1 MALDIAS
8 KEVFFP
14 VTPKMLLWRIDH
26 LIETMFLLSLFSTLS
41 DKLYLYA
48 CKSLNKDP
56 ISIEYHKIYGSNT
69 KEMKIIIYRIRQSLE
84 KLQTCIKIKQ
94 DQKS

>member
-1 MALDIAS
+1 M
-8 KEVFFP
+8 
-14 VTPKMLLWRIDH
+14 H
-26 LIETMFLLSLFSTLS
+26 
-41 DKLYLYA
+41 LYA
-48 CKSLNKDP
+48 CKRLNEDP